1 MIRLLIADDHA
12 MFRSGIRLLLEIQDD
27 FEVVGEAEDGEAAV
41 ALAVDRQPDVVLLDI
56 GLPGLDGI
64 AACERMRALAPRC
77 RVILLTQHEN
87 REYVVPGLKAGA
99 AGYVLKRAAADELI
113 GAIRAVHAGQ
123 AFLDPTVT
131 QVMLDQ
137 LNSSTSSGVDG
148 LSEREREVLTLMA
161 RGQTYREIGS
171 VLGVSPK
178 TVDFHRANV
187 MQKLGL
193 RTRAELVQFAVRHG
207 LVE

>member
-12 MFRSGIRLLLEIQDD
+12 MFRSGIRLLLEIQED

-41 ALAVDRQPDVVLLDI
+41 ALAVERQPDVVLLDI

-64 AACERMRALAPRC
+64 AACERMRALAPSC

-137 LNSSTSSGVDG
+137 LNASPSSGLDG
-148 LSEREREVLTLMA
+148 LSEREREVLVLMA

-193 RTRAELVQFAVRHG
+193 HTRAELVQFAVRHG
-207 LVE
+207 LVD